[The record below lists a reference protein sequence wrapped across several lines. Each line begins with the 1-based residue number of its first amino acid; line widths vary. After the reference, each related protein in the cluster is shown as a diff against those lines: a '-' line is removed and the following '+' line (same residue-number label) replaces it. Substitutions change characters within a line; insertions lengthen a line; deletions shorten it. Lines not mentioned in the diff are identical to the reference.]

1 MIEAVHCLP
10 QSRLAEQE
18 KSKTEQE
25 KSKRQAKSFLR
36 KAMTCNVEISAVMNG
51 PEAERA
57 KASHLCIVFAGQER

>member
-18 KSKTEQE
+18 TEQE